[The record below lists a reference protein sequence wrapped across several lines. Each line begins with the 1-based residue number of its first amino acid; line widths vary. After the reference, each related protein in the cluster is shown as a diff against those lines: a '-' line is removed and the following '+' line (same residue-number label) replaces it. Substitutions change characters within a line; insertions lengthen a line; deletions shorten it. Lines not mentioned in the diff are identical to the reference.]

1 MAKPVR
7 FKPVSTS
14 SGWCINIPGKYSD
27 SGKRERQFYPTRDKA
42 LEVSATLK
50 DRVKEFGTMARAIAP
65 SLAED
70 AVSAT
75 KLLAPLGITLLDAVT
90 RFVAMETRNRASVSV
105 KDAVS
110 AFRATGDGWSKS
122 QSTAYKLRGEKLTEA
137 FSVRMISTITGEE
150 LEKHLED
157 TTNGPGGFNQNLRL
171 VRTIWNWAAK
181 PPRKWCDTEAI
192 KHLAPKGTVT
202 AEVGTLTA
210 AQASTLLRAAETHL
224 PDCVPA
230 FAIAIFTGMRQQE
243 IDRLTPGD
251 ITGEGITVPATS
263 AKTKRRR
270 FVQMPE
276 PLSAWL
282 KAYPIGESVT
292 PSNWSR
298 KEKAVRRLAGWS
310 VWSDH
315 VCTMGLLDEKGE
327 PLTAA
332 PPTSLPEWP
341 QNALRHTA
349 ATVSIALGKPI
360 EQLTFE
366 HGHVG
371 GLEMLRRHYVGAMP
385 KAEALKIWALRP
397 EKGKKQAKKTA
408 KKITH
413 LKIAGLLKKSKPTLR
428 QKRNGWPRIGA

>member
-1 MAKPVR
+1 MMPVFGMAKPVR

-42 LEVSATLK
+42 LEASVALK
-50 DRVKEFGTMARAIAP
+50 DKVREFGTMARAIAP

-70 AVSAT
+70 AVSAS
-75 KLLAPLGITLLDAVT
+75 KLLAPLGITLMDAVT
-90 RFVAMETRNRASVSV
+90 RFVAMETSNRASVSV
-105 KDAVS
+105 KDAVA
-110 AFRATGDGWSKS
+110 AFRATGDEWSKS
-122 QSTAYKLRGEKLTEA
+122 QSTAYKLRGGKLTAA
-137 FSVRMISTITGEE
+137 FPDRMISTITGEE
-150 LEKHLED
+150 LQKHLED

-171 VRTIWNWAAK
+171 IRTIWNWSAK

-192 KHLAPKGTVT
+192 KHLDAKGTVS

-210 AQASTLLRAAETHL
+210 AQAAQLLHTAEKHL

-230 FAIAIFTGMRQQE
+230 FAIALFTGMRQQE

-276 PLSAWL
+276 PLAAWL
-282 KAYPIGESVT
+282 ASYPIGQSVT
-292 PSNWSR
+292 PANWSR
-298 KEKAVRRLAGWS
+298 KEKAVRRLAGWK

-315 VCTMGLLDEKGE
+315 VCTMKLD
-327 PLTAA
+327 PPMDAA
-332 PPTSLPEWP
+332 PSDDQPEWP

-397 EKGKKQAKKTA
+397 EKKRSKESA

-413 LKIAGLLKKSKPTLR
+413 LKIA
-428 QKRNGWPRIGA
+428 

>member
-7 FKPVSTS
+7 FRPVSTA

-27 SGKRERQFYPTRDKA
+27 SGERQRQFYPTRDKA
-42 LEVSATLK
+42 NEAAAAFK
-50 DRVKEFGTMARAIAP
+50 DKVKEFGTMARAIPP

-70 AVSAT
+70 AISAAA
-75 KLLAPLGITLLDAVT
+75 LLAPLGITLLDAVQ
-90 RFVAMETRNRASVSV
+90 RFVEAENRNRASVTV
-105 KDAVS
+105 EDAVA
-110 AFRATGDGWSKS
+110 AFRATGEPKQEKGRVIEEGWSKS
-122 QSTAYKLRGEKLTEA
+122 QATAYRLRCEKLVAE
-137 FSVRMISTITGEE
+137 FSGRMISTITGEE
-150 LEKHLED
+150 LQKHLTD
-157 TTNGPGGFNQNLRL
+157 TTAGPGGFNQNLRL
-171 VRTIWNWAAK
+171 VRTIWNWSAK

-192 KHLAPKGTVT
+192 KHLDAKGTVS

-210 AQASTLLRAAETHL
+210 AQAGKLLQTAEKHL

-230 FAIAIFTGMRQQE
+230 FAIALFTGMRQQE

-251 ITGEGITVPATS
+251 ITMDGITVPATS

-276 PLSAWL
+276 PLASWL
-282 KAYPIGESVT
+282 ASYPIGESVT
-292 PSNWSR
+292 PANWSR
-298 KEKAVRRLAGWS
+298 KEKAVRRLAGWK

-315 VCTMGLLDEKGE
+315 VCTMDFN
-327 PLTAA
+327 PAMDA
-332 PPTSLPEWP
+332 SPPADLPEWP

-397 EKGKKQAKKTA
+397 AAKTNKQEKQ
-408 KKITH
+408 ITH
-413 LKIAGLLKKSKPTLR
+413 LKIA
-428 QKRNGWPRIGA
+428 

>member
-1 MAKPVR
+1 MMPVSGMAKPVR
-7 FKPVSTS
+7 FKPVSTP

-42 LEVSATLK
+42 LEASVSLK
-50 DRVKEFGTMARAIAP
+50 DKVKEFGTMARAIAP
-65 SLAED
+65 SMAED
-70 AVSAT
+70 AVSAS

-90 RFVAMETRNRASVSV
+90 RFVEMETRNRASVSV
-105 KDAVS
+105 KDAVA
-110 AFRATGDGWSKS
+110 AFRVTGEKVKGAEWSKS
-122 QSTAYKLRGEKLTEA
+122 QSTAYKLRGEKLTAA
-137 FSVRMISTITGEE
+137 FPDRMISTITGEE
-150 LEKHLED
+150 LQKHLEA

-171 VRTIWNWAAK
+171 VRTIWNWCAK
-181 PPRKWCDTEAI
+181 PPRKWCATEAI
-192 KHLAPKGTVT
+192 KHLDAKGTVS

-210 AQASTLLRAAETHL
+210 AQATKLLQTAATHL

-230 FAIAIFTGMRQQE
+230 FAIALFTGMRQQE

-276 PLSAWL
+276 PLAAWL
-282 KAYPIGESVT
+282 AAYPIGGSVT
-292 PSNWSR
+292 PANWSR

-327 PLTAA
+327 PLNAA

-397 EKGKKQAKKTA
+397 ETKKKSAKKTS
-408 KKITH
+408 H
-413 LKIAGLLKKSKPTLR
+413 LKIA
-428 QKRNGWPRIGA
+428 

>member
-1 MAKPVR
+1 MSKPVR
-7 FKPVSTS
+7 FKPINTA
-14 SGWCINIPGKYSD
+14 SGWCINIPGKYSG

-42 LEVSATLK
+42 LEASASLK
-50 DRVKEFGTMARAIAP
+50 DKVKEFGTMARAIAP

-70 AVSAT
+70 AVSAS

-90 RFVAMETRNRASVSV
+90 RFVERETRNRASLSV
-105 KDAVS
+105 KDAVA
-110 AFRATGDGWSKS
+110 AFRATGEGWSKS
-122 QSTAYKLRGEKLTEA
+122 QATAYKLRGDKLTAA
-137 FSVRMISTITGEE
+137 FPDRMISTITGEE
-150 LEKHLED
+150 LQQHLDD

-171 VRTIWNWAAK
+171 VRAIWNWCAK
-181 PPRKWCDTEAI
+181 PPRKWCEVEPI
-192 KHLAPKGTVT
+192 KHLDAKATVS

-210 AQASTLLRAAETHL
+210 AQAAKLLQTAATHL

-230 FAIAIFTGMRQQE
+230 FAIALFTGMRQQE

-251 ITGEGITVPATS
+251 ITSEGITVPATS

-276 PLSAWL
+276 PLAAWL
-282 KAYPIGESVT
+282 KAHPIGESVT
-292 PSNWSR
+292 PPNWRR
-298 KEKAVRRLAGWS
+298 KEMAVRRLAGWS

-315 VCTMGLLDEKGE
+315 ICTMGLVDDKGE
-327 PLTAA
+327 PVTAA
-332 PPTSLPEWP
+332 PPKDLPEWP

-360 EQLTFE
+360 ETLTFE

-397 EKGKKQAKKTA
+397 AGKKKAGKTKRA
-408 KKITH
+408 AKITH
-413 LKIAGLLKKSKPTLR
+413 LKIA
-428 QKRNGWPRIGA
+428 

>member
-1 MAKPVR
+1 VR
-7 FKPVSTS
+7 
-14 SGWCINIPGKYSD
+14 
-27 SGKRERQFYPTRDKA
+27 A
-42 LEVSATLK
+42 
-50 DRVKEFGTMARAIAP
+50 
-65 SLAED
+65 
-70 AVSAT
+70 
-75 KLLAPLGITLLDAVT
+75 
-90 RFVAMETRNRASVSV
+90 
-105 KDAVS
+105 
-110 AFRATGDGWSKS
+110 
-122 QSTAYKLRGEKLTEA
+122 
-137 FSVRMISTITGEE
+137 
-150 LEKHLED
+150 
-157 TTNGPGGFNQNLRL
+157 
-171 VRTIWNWAAK
+171 IWNWCAK

-192 KHLAPKGTVT
+192 KHLDSKGTVT

-210 AQASTLLRAAETHL
+210 AQAAKLLQTAENHL

-276 PLSAWL
+276 PLAAWL
-282 KAYPIGESVT
+282 IAYPVGESVT

-298 KEKAVRRLAGWS
+298 KEKAVRRLAGWK

-315 VCTMGLLDEKGE
+315 VCTMGFKPAMDA
-327 PLTAA
+327 T
-332 PPTSLPEWP
+332 PPDDLPEWP

-397 EKGKKQAKKTA
+397 ETEKKQTKKTS
-408 KKITH
+408 H
-413 LKIAGLLKKSKPTLR
+413 LKIA
-428 QKRNGWPRIGA
+428 

>member
-1 MAKPVR
+1 MAKTTR
-7 FKPVSTS
+7 FTPKQTVF
-14 SGWCINIPGKYSD
+14 GWRLNIPAKFSQT
-27 SGKRERQFYPTRDKA
+27 GKRQQLHYPTKAKA
-42 LEVSATLK
+42 LAVAEKLK
-50 DRVKEFGTMARAIAP
+50 KARDTFGAQAIAIAP
-65 SLAED
+65 SVSERAIAAE
-70 AVSAT
+70 
-75 KLLAPLGITLLDAVT
+75 KLLAPLGIDLLDAVR
-90 RFVAMETRNRASVSV
+90 RFVEMETRNRASLSV
-105 KDAVS
+105 KDAVA
-110 AFRATGDGWSKS
+110 AFRATGDEWSKS
-122 QSTAYKLRGEKLTEA
+122 QSTAYKLRGEKLVVA
-137 FSVRMISTITGEE
+137 FSDRMISTITGEE
-150 LEKHLED
+150 LQKHLED

-171 VRTIWNWAAK
+171 VRTIWNWSAK

-192 KHLAPKGTVT
+192 KHLDAKGTVS

-210 AQASTLLRAAETHL
+210 AQAAKLLHTAEKHL

-230 FAIAIFTGMRQQE
+230 FAIALFTGMRQQE

-276 PLSAWL
+276 PLAAWL
-282 KAYPIGESVT
+282 KVYPVGQSVT
-292 PSNWSR
+292 PANWSR
-298 KEKAVRRLAGWS
+298 KEKAVRRLAGWK
-310 VWSDH
+310 VWSNH
-315 VCTMGLLDEKGE
+315 VPTMKLS
-327 PLTAA
+327 
-332 PPTSLPEWP
+332 PPMDATPPDDLPEWP

-360 EQLTFE
+360 ETLTFE

-397 EKGKKQAKKTA
+397 EKKRAKESA

-413 LKIAGLLKKSKPTLR
+413 LKIA
-428 QKRNGWPRIGA
+428 